1 MWKNI
6 LKERIVRNG
15 KEIEFPREIYQAR
28 TEEQML
34 DNIRKRLNEVEKK
47 HPVIADIISQILE
60 LEEKKTL
67 STKRAFQSIVA
78 MLIEIDM
85 RIHVFPR
92 RKKRANWDDINP
104 IEEVQEIV
112 AIDGLID
119 GAGLLEKH
127 PREKELV
134 KSQIDLMFKRG
145 ITSTEVLSVIKPL
158 LRKLKIRI
166 LKRNGWI
173 RGWKYRK

>member
-1 MWKNI
+1 
-6 LKERIVRNG
+6 VRDG
-15 KEIEFPREIYQAR
+15 KEIEFSREIYHAR

-112 AIDGLID
+112 AIQNLIES
-119 GAGLLEKH
+119 AGLLEKH

-134 KSQIDLMFKRG
+134 LSQIKLMRKRG
-145 ITSTEVLSVIKPL
+145 ITSTEALSVIKPL
-158 LRKLKIRI
+158 LRKLKIKIVNRKGR
-166 LKRNGWI
+166 LRA
-173 RGWKYRK
+173 WKYRE